1 MSEATAN
8 LQELATKRKQPILG
22 TFSVSVLIH
31 VVVIALLGGVVVFK
45 VLERPPAQFKPP
57 PPPAKTTKI
66 EPRKLQHKI
75 KVREQQQ
82 NSGRPRVSPRLT
94 ANRVAGISLPEIE
107 VDPMA
112 APVKTSIKKKLG
124 KTFSLGGLGS
134 GLGSGTGSGGLGL
147 GTSTV
152 SFFGIKA
159 AGERIAFVIDL
170 SRSMVEDDKG
180 GLNGIIVLKNEL
192 TNMVQKLNDGTFFNL
207 IFFDDNVDVFKP
219 KLVVAKPS
227 TKKEAEEFISPYYAD
242 FGKEVLK
249 NYSQDNRS
257 WPSATRLSNYSMPM
271 LEAAA
276 KHVSGGGNRNSQI
289 DAPLAAAFQM
299 QADTIF
305 IISDGAPSF
314 ERALFGKEL
323 EEYERRVAEA
333 REKEAKITSQEQ
345 KKIEKTNKE
354 MSDKYWKDLDALNS
368 KRARRGLP
376 PKVFESGGPGGIGS
390 FGVGRPSL
398 TPSETIEYIRAIAV
412 ELYGDQKKMP
422 KIYTVAYGAQAGGEA
437 FLQALAREFHGR
449 HRKIRGLAPPVKD

>member
-1 MSEATAN
+1 
-8 LQELATKRKQPILG
+8 
-22 TFSVSVLIH
+22 
-31 VVVIALLGGVVVFK
+31 
-45 VLERPPAQFKPP
+45 
-57 PPPAKTTKI
+57 
-66 EPRKLQHKI
+66 
-75 KVREQQQ
+75 
-82 NSGRPRVSPRLT
+82 
-94 ANRVAGISLPEIE
+94 
-107 VDPMA
+107 
-112 APVKTSIKKKLG
+112 
-124 KTFSLGGLGS
+124 
-134 GLGSGTGSGGLGL
+134 
-147 GTSTV
+147 
-152 SFFGIKA
+152 
-159 AGERIAFVIDL
+159 
-170 SRSMVEDDKG
+170 
-180 GLNGIIVLKNEL
+180 
-192 TNMVQKLNDGTFFNL
+192 
-207 IFFDDNVDVFKP
+207 
-219 KLVVAKPS
+219 
-227 TKKEAEEFISPYYAD
+227 
-242 FGKEVLK
+242 
-249 NYSQDNRS
+249 
-257 WPSATRLSNYSMPM
+257 
-271 LEAAA
+271 
-276 KHVSGGGNRNSQI
+276 
-289 DAPLAAAFQM
+289 M